1 MRPTARGA
9 RAAVTAAVVVLV
21 AVGSASCS
29 FDVDDAEAGVAGSV
43 PQGCAAVDVAASPE
57 KYRLLATIAQRF
69 NATSLRGDDCA
80 FVRVYEAP
88 SGETAQR
95 LADGWRNGATLGPR
109 PVIWSPSASAWGA
122 ILEHQ
127 LAQRGRDPLIDLR
140 ATVSFANSPLVIAMP
155 QPMAEA
161 LGWPA
166 TPIGFAD
173 LVELATDPA
182 GWASRGHPEW
192 GPFKLAKASPTLAT
206 SGLSATIAQYYG
218 ASGRQADLTAAD
230 VERPEVAAAVKAVE
244 SAVIHYGSSTRPFLE
259 NLARHDRDGDA
270 LDYVSALLV
279 EEQSVVDYN
288 RAAPSGFVAPGA
300 TVARPAVPL
309 VAIPPKEGTLVS
321 DNPLF
326 VLDARWVSSGERAA
340 AQRFQSFALSD
351 ESQRAALDLGFRPA
365 SQSVAAGTPL
375 VPENGVDPNRVVTI
389 LPVPHPSVVS
399 AVLRSWQ
406 QQKKQGTVLLVID
419 VSGSMGEEVGGGQ
432 TKLDMAR
439 RAIARSLRT
448 LDGGNL
454 LAARAFSTGIG
465 PDGRDHV
472 DLGDFAPAAISRS
485 AIRDALDELEPE
497 DGTALLRVVES
508 SVDRVTEVAD
518 PSRIN
523 SVIVL
528 TDGRNEDDYED
539 IGSTLRLLRDRSGH
553 AAVAP
558 VRLFTIAYGG
568 DADRATLQR
577 LAAATD
583 GASYD
588 ASDPGKITTV
598 LTAVFS
604 NF

>member
-1 MRPTARGA
+1 MCLTARAARGA
-9 RAAVTAAVVVLV
+9 VTAVVAFLV
-21 AVGSASCS
+21 GVGSASCS
-29 FDVDDAEAGVAGSV
+29 LDVHDTETGVTGSV
-43 PQGCAAVDVAASPE
+43 PDGCAAVDVAASPE
-57 KYRLLATIAQRF
+57 KYHLLATIAQRF
-69 NATSLRGDDCA
+69 NATSRRNDGCA

-88 SGETAQR
+88 SGDAAQR

-109 PVIWSPSASAWGA
+109 PVIWSPSASSWGA

-140 ATVSFANSPLVIAMP
+140 TTVPFANSPLVIAMP

-173 LVELATDPA
+173 LVALATDPA
-182 GWASRGHPEW
+182 GWASRGRPEW
-192 GPFKLAKASPTLAT
+192 GKFKLAKASPTLAT

-218 ASGRQADLTAAD
+218 ASGKRSGLTATD
-230 VERPEVAAAVKAVE
+230 VERAEVTAAVKAVE
-244 SAVIHYGSSTRPFLE
+244 SAVIHYGGSIRPFLE
-259 NLARHDRDGDA
+259 NLARHDRDDDP

-288 RAAPSGFVAPGA
+288 RGAPSGFVVPGA
-300 TVARPAVPL
+300 TAERPAVPL
-309 VAIPPKEGTLVS
+309 VAISPKEGTLVS
-321 DNPLF
+321 DNPMF
-326 VLDARWVSSGERAA
+326 VLDARWVSTRERAA
-340 AQRFQSFALSD
+340 AQRFQSFALTD

-365 SQSVAAGTPL
+365 SQTVTAGAPL
-375 VPENGVDPNRVVTI
+375 VPENGVDTSRAVTV
-389 LPVPHPSVVS
+389 LPVPDPGVVS
-399 AVLRSWQ
+399 AILRSWQ
-406 QQKKQGTVLLVID
+406 QQKKQGTVLFAID
-419 VSGSMGEEVGGGQ
+419 VSGSMGEEIGGGQ
-432 TKLDMAR
+432 TKLDVAR
-439 RAIARSLRT
+439 RAIVRSLRN
-448 LDGGNL
+448 LDGDNL

-465 PDGRDHV
+465 PDGSDHV
-472 DLGDFAPAAISRS
+472 DLGEFAPVAISRS
-485 AIRDALDELEPE
+485 AVRDALDELEPQ
-497 DGTALLRVVES
+497 DGTALLRVIES
-508 SVDRVTEVAD
+508 SVDRIAEVAD

-539 IGSTLRLLRDRSGH
+539 VGSTLRVLQERSGH
-553 AAVAP
+553 GAAAP